1 MTAELTAAKDR
12 GCERPVFPRPGS
24 GSGLRLPGRSLGRL
38 TALQVKG
45 DTNNLKM
52 NCVLESV

>member
-12 GCERPVFPRPGS
+12 GCECPVPHPGS
-24 GSGLRLPGRSLGRL
+24 GSGLRLPGRSLERL

-52 NCVLESV
+52 NCVPESV